1 MAQRPDLQIARTSP
15 SPAGHDEPPEKLLQ
29 VGELAALVG
38 KTVRAIHHYEELGLI
53 SPDARSKGRFRL
65 YDHDAVTR
73 VRWISKLHD
82 LGLSLTQ
89 IQDMVASF
97 EHAPSAGRATAQVRE
112 IYTEKLTTT
121 REQIVHLQELERE
134 LEQSIAYLDACEPCD
149 TTGVRRLPTN
159 QGAPEDP
166 TVRRLPVMD
175 AQVETRSVASC
186 VKCETRDREHEP
198 ELVAGLLRGSERQKN
213 SVSVKP

>member
-1 MAQRPDLQIARTSP
+1 MAERTELVPEHARS
-15 SPAGHDEPPEKLLQ
+15 SCADAAEKLLQ

-53 SPDARSKGRFRL
+53 APDARSKGRFRL

-97 EHAPSAGRATAQVRE
+97 EHAPSAGRATAQVRAL
-112 IYTEKLTTT
+112 YTEKLAAT
-121 REQIVHLQELERE
+121 REQIAHLRDLERE
-134 LEQSIAYLDACEPCD
+134 LEESIHYLDACEPCD
-149 TTGVRRLPTN
+149 TTGVRRPSVD
-159 QGAPEDP
+159 AEDAV
-166 TVRRLPVMD
+166 VRRLPVMD
-175 AQVETRSVASC
+175 APSETRTVGSC
-186 VKCETRDREHEP
+186 VRCETRDREHEP
-198 ELVAGLLRGSERQKN
+198 ELVAGLLRGSSEKPSRAKN
-213 SVSVKP
+213 SVIAKP